1 MSCETWEDTSRAQP
15 GPGLLIEEWVP
26 IRELGA
32 EAIRERKASSAL
44 PPLYFLHVWWARRPL
59 VVSRAA
65 VLGSVLP
72 AWSPDW
78 PEALRQRFPDEKA
91 YREWF
96 LRDLLGIRGDP
107 VAARQI
113 LERARAAGQR
123 VANPYDYDRAFN
135 YTPEEAALEVQR
147 QLVRLTWGEPDLAVA
162 DPMAGGG
169 SIPFEA
175 LRSGLRTL
183 AGELNPIAYVVLAA
197 TIDYPA
203 RFGEELARAI
213 EGFGKSWGDRARERL
228 AAFFPSQ
235 PREQVLAYLW
245 ARTVACP
252 YTGKPVPLSPNWW
265 LRSKDEP
272 VVAVRLVAEAT
283 ADQVRFEIVRG
294 RAASAAHPERGTVA
308 GGKAVSP
315 WTGEAIPEDYIKTEA
330 QAGRMGAQ
338 LYAVAIQTS
347 KGKDFRL
354 PTEEDLQAVRRAE
367 QELARRLPEWEAR
380 GLVPREPFPETAT
393 DTRPLQYGMPTWA
406 DLFSPRQLL
415 ALCTYLETYY
425 EVAREVR
432 AALPADRAKA
442 VLTYLALVLDKCADY
457 NSMLASWHA
466 GRTVMRNTF
475 DRHDFSFKW
484 SFGEMNLIA
493 PDMGFDWA
501 VDQILDAYRGI
512 AGLAKGSARQLFA
525 VSNRREPVALRLG
538 NAAAMAEAPSGSL
551 HAIVVDPP
559 YYGNVMYG
567 ELSDFFYVWLKRT
580 VGDLYPEAFS
590 TVLTDKDAEAVANP
604 ARFKGLAGRRP
615 DELADQDY
623 ERKMLACFREFH
635 RVLRPDGVLT
645 VMFTHKRADAWN
657 ALGRALIEAGFEVRA
672 SWPVRTESEHSL
684 HQAKKN
690 AAQSTILMVSRK
702 RAPAREPA
710 WWDEVR
716 GEVRR
721 LARERAQEYEA
732 AGITGVDLYL
742 ATYGPTLGV
751 LSRHWPVLTGETD
764 PETGEPRRLA
774 PEEALAV
781 ARREVVALRK
791 RGLIGREVRF
801 DPVTDF
807 YLLAWDAFRAASF
820 PADEARKLALAFG
833 VDLEGTLVREHRVLA
848 KRQDLV
854 TLQEPR
860 ERRTRGRLD
869 PEADGFPTLLDAAHT
884 AILVLQEDG
893 TRAAQRFLD
902 RRGLT
907 GDATFRALL
916 QGLIRA
922 IPATRDRAGA
932 YLRPEAEALERL
944 RQAVFPDLEPARVQ
958 ALPPEQPELPGVG
971 EEGEPDE

>member
-1 MSCETWEDTSRAQP
+1 MSGEAWEDTSRAQP

-78 PEALRQRFPDEKA
+78 PQALRQRFPDEKA

-107 VAARQI
+107 VAARLAI
-113 LERARAAGQR
+113 ERAKQTRERLAGGG
-123 VANPYDYDRAFN
+123 YGYGRAFTH
-135 YTPEEAALEVQR
+135 TPDDSGLDTVRALLR
-147 QLVRLTWGEPDLAVA
+147 WTWGEDGLVVA

-175 LRSGLRTL
+175 LRCGFHTL
-183 AGELNPIAYVVLAA
+183 AGELNPVAYVILAA
-197 TIDYPA
+197 TLDYPA
-203 RFGEELARAI
+203 RYGEDLADDIKR
-213 EGFGKSWGDRARERL
+213 FGKAWARQAEARL
-228 AAFFPSQ
+228 ADFYPVQ
-235 PREQVLAYLW
+235 PHERIFAYLW

-272 VVAVRLVAEAT
+272 VVAVRLIVEGR
-283 ADQVRFEIVRG
+283 ADQVRFDIVWG

-315 WTGEAIPEDYIKTEA
+315 WTGEAIPEDYIKAEA

-354 PTEEDLQAVRRAE
+354 PTEEDLKAVRQAE

-415 ALCTYLETYY
+415 ALCTYLETYH

-442 VLTYLALVLDKCADY
+442 VLTYLALVLDKCIDR
-457 NSMLASWHA
+457 NNLLASWIPQ
-466 GRTVMRNTF
+466 RFVIRNTF

-484 SFGEMNLIA
+484 SFGE
-493 PDMGFDWA
+493 FDAARMLLPWA
-501 VDQILDAYRGI
+501 LEQVVDAYQ
-512 AGLAKGSARQLFA
+512 GLARLAGARARQFSMA
-525 VSNRREPVALRLG
+525 SSIPSRVALRLG
-538 NAAAMAEAPSGSL
+538 SAAAMSGVPSASL

-567 ELSDFFYVWLKRT
+567 ELSDFFYVWLKRA

-604 ARFKGLAGRRP
+604 ARFKGLAGRKP

-672 SWPVRTESEHSL
+672 SWPIRTEFEHSL

-690 AAQSTILMVSRK
+690 AAQSTILMVCRK
-702 RAPAREPA
+702 RSPSRDPA

-721 LARERAQEYEA
+721 VARERAQEYEV

-781 ARREVVALRK
+781 ARQEVIALRK
-791 RGLIGREVRF
+791 RGLIGREARF

-884 AILVLQEDG
+884 AILVLQDDG

-922 IPATRDRAGA
+922 IPAARDRAGA

-944 RQAVFPDLEPARVQ
+944 RQAVFPDLEPAPVET
-958 ALPPEQPELPGVG
+958 LPPTQIGF
-971 EEGEPDE
+971 EGFGDEDEP